1 MQDSQF
7 DTSYDPKPPSRFSR
21 WSGIVLMVAILG
33 VAGIVSALTAMRFAI
48 RGREVEVPP
57 LAGKTAE
64 QAKEILIHN
73 GLVLKVASSR
83 FSSEVPEGHILD
95 QIPPTGTR
103 LKVNR

>member
-1 MQDSQF
+1 MEEPQF
-7 DTSYDPKPPSRFSR
+7 DIIESDAKPVSRFSG
-21 WSGIVLMVAILG
+21 WSGIVLRVAILG

-57 LAGKTAE
+57 LAGKTAD
-64 QAKEILIHN
+64 QAKDILGHN

-95 QIPPTGTR
+95 QIP
-103 LKVNR
+103 